1 MKTKAEKKPF
11 TKKSLQGKEES
22 LGKETEIGYPIT
34 QEDVINSDW
43 VQEIKDKVIT
53 PCGDSISYGLVGM
66 WDLCGNI
73 SKFTDERLEKQKN
86 EFLEL
91 IDGIDIDLMFTDIK
105 DNKGNINPLS
115 EEIMKIIRL
124 WWEKKSKELK
134 SAVEGR
140 K

>member
-1 MKTKAEKKPF
+1 MKTKADKPF
-11 TKKSLQGKEES
+11 LKKES

-86 EFLEL
+86 EFLEM
-91 IDGIDIDLMFTDIK
+91 IENMK
-105 DNKGNINPLS
+105 EKYVNKIHVK
-115 EEIMKIIRL
+115 EIL
-124 WWEKKSKELK
+124 EELK